1 MDRTVVLRFDARVPV
16 VIGALLVLVA
26 AWLPW
31 TNLPSFVGGDLAR
44 RGMDGGGLITFG
56 LALLVLLSL
65 LLPWHPLRRVSLA
78 ATILAVFTDLVVLI
92 AFARIMRLSGS
103 LGIALSAQLGSVG
116 SGIYL
121 TFAGAA
127 LMLFGGLA
135 DATPPS
141 LFEPQFS
148 HLVSR
153 WQIEI
158 ALRVAL
164 AGVLLAS
171 CLCAWGIGL
180 LMRPYALVN
189 PGQAAATFRPAPTI
203 FLATPLV
210 DVHLA
215 PLSTVSGSVSGTAVT
230 STRPGIVLPATP
242 TLAPVGAASFTSPTP
257 RTAQPLAPP
266 TPTVLIEPTQAL
278 PTISAPTA
286 SASATGTPT
295 TSASATSTL
304 TTSASAT
311 STPTQTPPVS
321 PLGTPTASATT
332 AP

>member
-44 RGMDGGGLITFG
+44 RGLDGGGLITFG

-78 ATILAVFTDLVVLI
+78 ATILAVFTNLIVLI
-92 AFARIMRLSGS
+92 AFARVMRLSGS
-103 LGIALSAQLGSVG
+103 LGIALGAQLGSVG
-116 SGIYL
+116 SGMYM

-135 DATPPS
+135 EATPPS
-141 LFEPQFS
+141 LFEPQIS
-148 HLVSR
+148 HLVSPQ
-153 WQIEI
+153 QIEI

-164 AGVLLAS
+164 AGLLLAS

-180 LMRPYALVN
+180 LVRPYALVN
-189 PGQAAATFRPAPTI
+189 PGQAAGTFRPAPTT

-215 PLSTVSGSVSGTAVT
+215 PLSTVAGGVSGAAVT
-230 STRPGIVLPATP
+230 STRPSIVLPATP
-242 TLAPVGAASFTSPTP
+242 TVAPVGPASSTSPTP
-257 RTAQPLAPP
+257 RGAQPIAPP
-266 TPTVLIEPTQAL
+266 TPTVPNDPTRALPTIGAPTPTVLSNPTQAL
-278 PTISAPTA
+278 PT
-286 SASATGTPT
+286 TGV
-295 TSASATSTL
+295 
-304 TTSASAT
+304 
-311 STPTQTPPVS
+311 PTQTPPVS
-321 PLGTPTASATT
+321 PLNTPTPSATST
-332 AP
+332 ITGTLTPVSP

>member
-92 AFARIMRLSGS
+92 AFARVMRLSGS
-103 LGIALSAQLGSVG
+103 LGIALGAQLGSVG

-148 HLVSR
+148 HLVSP

-164 AGVLLAS
+164 AGLLLAS

-189 PGQAAATFRPAPTI
+189 PDQAAATFRPAPTT

-215 PLSTVSGSVSGTAVT
+215 PLSTVRGGESGTAIT
-230 STRPGIVLPATP
+230 STRPGIALPATP
-242 TLAPVGAASFTSPTP
+242 TPAPVSAASSTSPTP

-266 TPTVLIEPTQAL
+266 TPTVLIEPTQTL
-278 PTISAPTA
+278 PTIGAPTA
-286 SASATGTPT
+286 SASATGTP
-295 TSASATSTL
+295 